1 MNFILRFFFYY
12 THLPPK
18 KHTVSLRCEIL
29 QCNKTK
35 RNNTSLHISDAPL
48 DVICSKCDAQLE

>member
-1 MNFILRFFFYY
+1 MNFILRFFYY
-12 THLPPK
+12 NHLPPK

-35 RNNTSLHISDAPL
+35 RNTSLHISDAPL
-48 DVICSKCDAQLE
+48 DVICSKSDAQLE